1 MCLAESAVFRE
12 NIPPGRSKADGIMQ
26 KRLNMELSRKIAAEI
41 TKYAVEYQAKK
52 ICTGRN
58 PWNRAAVLQS
68 EKHLENLTTLARIL
82 PSSLGGEMNCLL
94 GKSCNIWHIKTA
106 HICAHK

>member
-1 MCLAESAVFRE
+1 MIIIGEKEEDNKTVSVRSGDNGEEGEVDLILMCE
-12 NIPPGRSKADGIMQ
+12 
-26 KRLNMELSRKIAAEI
+26 
-41 TKYAVEYQAKK
+41 
-52 ICTGRN
+52 
-58 PWNRAAVLQS
+58 
-68 EKHLENLTTLARIL
+68 IL